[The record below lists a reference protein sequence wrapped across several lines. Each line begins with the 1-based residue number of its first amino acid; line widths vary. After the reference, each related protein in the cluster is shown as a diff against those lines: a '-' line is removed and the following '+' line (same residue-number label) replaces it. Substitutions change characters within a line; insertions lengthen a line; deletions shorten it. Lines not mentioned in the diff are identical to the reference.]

1 MIYGYARVSTDGQSV
16 AAQVEQLTQAG
27 AEKVFREKASGAK
40 TDRAQF
46 RKALDALPPEFRL
59 AVVLCDVEEFSY
71 EEIADI
77 MGCPIGTVM
86 SRLHR
91 GRKLLQKS
99 LYAHALA
106 MGIVKSEDVVGR
118 EARAE
123 KANGTP
129 AASLEAYRARKRG
142 AA

>member
-1 MIYGYARVSTDGQSV
+1 
-16 AAQVEQLTQAG
+16 
-27 AEKVFREKASGAK
+27 
-40 TDRAQF
+40 
-46 RKALDALPPEFRL
+46 
-59 AVVLCDVEEFSY
+59 VEEFSY

-99 LYAHALA
+99 LYQHALA

-118 EARAE
+118 D
-123 KANGTP
+123 KNGSGSP
-129 AASLEAYRARKRG
+129 ASLEAYRARKRG